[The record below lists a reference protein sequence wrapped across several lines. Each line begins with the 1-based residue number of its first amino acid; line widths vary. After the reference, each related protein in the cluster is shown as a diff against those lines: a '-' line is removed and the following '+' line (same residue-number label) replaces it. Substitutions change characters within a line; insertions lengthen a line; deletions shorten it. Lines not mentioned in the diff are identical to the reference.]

1 MVSIVKNWV
10 FFDLCLITFQKR
22 KTLFLSIAKV
32 LFSNDALL
40 ELDKK
45 QSKKSYCGQRFSFAI
60 SNLAD
65 NDTVLLLLEERVA
78 KLSSKKLPFF
88 QNNK

>member
-1 MVSIVKNWV
+1 MKNWV
-10 FFDLCLITFQKR
+10 FFDLYLITFRKR

-45 QSKKSYCGQRFSFAI
+45 QSKKPYCGQRFSFTI
-60 SNLAD
+60 SNLVD
-65 NDTVLLLLEERVA
+65 NDTALLEERVGE
-78 KLSSKKLPFF
+78 LSSKKLPFF